1 MADPSHQYFADPALV
16 AFAGK
21 YYIYPT
27 TDGSPDWSSTEF
39 RVLSSD
45 DLRSWRDEG
54 VVLRLGADVEWAH
67 RFAWAPAAA
76 EKNGVHYL
84 YFTADDNIGVAYG
97 ASPTGPFI
105 DSGQPIVARDAHAG
119 RAIDP
124 SVFTDEDGTSY
135 LVWGNGV
142 ANIARL
148 DDDMLG
154 IDETSVVSWEDPT
167 FREAAHIHRHHD
179 RYYLTWSEND
189 TRDPEYRVRW
199 AVGEGPTG
207 PWQHG
212 GVLLEQRPER
222 GILATGHHSLLHVP
236 GTDDW
241 LIAYHRF
248 SRPGGDGTHRE
259 LVIDPL
265 QHLDDGTLLPVEP
278 SDPAISFTPAQPKPI
293 TS

>member
-1 MADPSHQYFADPALV
+1 MADLSQQYFADPALV
-16 AFAGK
+16 AFAGR

-45 DLRSWRDEG
+45 DLQSWHDDG
-54 VVLRLGADVEWAH
+54 VVLRLGADVLWAD

-76 EKNGVHYL
+76 QKNGVYYL

-105 DSGQPIVARDAHAG
+105 DSGQPIVARDAHPG

-124 SVFTDEDGTSY
+124 SVFTDEDGTRY

-142 ANIARL
+142 ANFARL

-154 IDETSVVSWEDPT
+154 VDDSSVVTWEDPT
-167 FREAAHIHRHHD
+167 FREAAHVHRHGGS
-179 RYYLTWSEND
+179 YYLTWSEND
-189 TRDPEYRVRW
+189 TREPEYRVRW
-199 AVGEGPTG
+199 AVGPSPTG

-212 GVLLEQRPER
+212 GVLLEQRPDH
-222 GILATGHHSLLHVP
+222 GILATGHHSILQVP

-248 SRPGGDGTHRE
+248 ARPGGDGTHRE
-259 LVIDPL
+259 LVVDRL

-278 SDPAISFTPAQPKPI
+278 SVGAIAFTPARPEPI